1 MRIPEYSTQFRR
13 DVKRAEKRGKDIGK
27 LKKLLAFLISGDP
40 LDPRYKDHPLKQN
53 WQGYR
58 DAHIEPDWLLIY
70 TVFESTN
77 GPVVRF
83 ERTGTHSDLFD

>member
-13 DVKRAEKRGKDIGK
+13 DVKRAEKRGRDIGK
-27 LKKLLAFLISGDP
+27 LKELLTVLVSGDP
-40 LDPRYKDHPLKQN
+40 LDPRYKDHSLKQN

-70 TVFESTN
+70 VLFESAD